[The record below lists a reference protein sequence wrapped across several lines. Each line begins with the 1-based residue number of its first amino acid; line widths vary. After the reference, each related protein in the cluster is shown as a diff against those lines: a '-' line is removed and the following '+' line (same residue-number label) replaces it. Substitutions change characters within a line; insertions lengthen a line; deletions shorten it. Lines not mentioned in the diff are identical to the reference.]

1 MTRAIRRAFDL
12 PLLVAWLVLLVSAAA
27 GGAQDKKKEKEE
39 QKPVPTEEVVLGG
52 ETFKLELAADKK
64 ARTRGLMDRKKI
76 DDRGGMLFI
85 FPAPRRQ
92 SFWMKNCLVDIDL
105 LYLDRDGRVTT
116 LHKMK
121 VEPPKRKHE
130 SNPAYERRL
139 GRYPSRG
146 RAQFVIE
153 LKAGSIDRLELE
165 RRQTIEL
172 DLPRLKKLAKP

>member
-1 MTRAIRRAFDL
+1 MTRTSRRAFDL
-12 PLLVAWLVLLVSAAA
+12 PLLVASLVFLVSAAA
-27 GGAQDKKKEKEE
+27 GGAQDKTKEKEE
-39 QKPVPTEEVVLGG
+39 EKPVPTEEVVLGG
-52 ETFKLELAADKK
+52 ETFKLELATDKK

-76 DDRGGMLFI
+76 DDRGGMLFV
-85 FPAPRRQ
+85 FAAPRRQ

-121 VEPPKRKHE
+121 AEPPKHQNE
-130 SNPAYERRL
+130 STPAYERRL
-139 GRYPSRG
+139 RRYPSRG

-153 LKAGSIDRLELE
+153 LKAGSIALLELE
-165 RRQTIEL
+165 KGQTIEL